1 MKRNAVLSL
10 ALAAA
15 LCLTG
20 CGGPTPAVPDRPASA
35 APVSGEI
42 RAFSSPLD
50 AAGRLLALETAQ
62 HPGEN
67 VILSPLS
74 LELALCM
81 AANGAAGEA
90 RTALEALL
98 GGDTDTWNAAAKA
111 SLAER
116 DDTLFLA
123 NSMWFNEG
131 LKEEV
136 SPSFRAVLSDVYGA
150 EEAFFRPGDAGAL
163 NRWVSRATRKRI
175 AAILTDDALTED
187 TLAVL
192 VNALYFNGEWTAPFE
207 HGQNVREGTFS
218 GTGGS
223 EDAEF
228 LVGEEHIYFET
239 DRASAFAK
247 PYKNGYEF
255 VGILPKAGGVPDL
268 TCLDLDA
275 LLDSRTGEYDVS
287 IGIPKFEL
295 TYAASLKETL
305 AGLGLGSLFA
315 DGSMNAALR
324 EGSAY
329 TAWVDDV
336 IQKTY
341 LRMYEKGTEGAAA
354 TAVVNKCGSAAP
366 REPKEVFLDRPFAF
380 LILGGEQVVF
390 AGTINTLK

>member
-1 MKRNAVLSL
+1 M
-10 ALAAA
+10 
-15 LCLTG
+15 
-20 CGGPTPAVPDRPASA
+20 
-35 APVSGEI
+35 
-42 RAFSSPLD
+42 
-50 AAGRLLALETAQ
+50 
-62 HPGEN
+62 
-67 VILSPLS
+67 
-74 LELALCM
+74 
-81 AANGAAGEA
+81 
-90 RTALEALL
+90 
-98 GGDTDTWNAAAKA
+98 
-111 SLAER
+111 
-116 DDTLFLA
+116 
-123 NSMWFNEG
+123 
-131 LKEEV
+131 
-136 SPSFRAVLSDVYGA
+136 
-150 EEAFFRPGDAGAL
+150 
-163 NRWVSRATRKRI
+163 
-175 AAILTDDALTED
+175 
-187 TLAVL
+187 
-192 VNALYFNGEWTAPFE
+192 
-207 HGQNVREGTFS
+207 
-218 GTGGS
+218 
-223 EDAEF
+223 
-228 LVGEEHIYFET
+228 GEEHIYFET

-380 LILGGEQVVF
+380 LILDGEQVVF